1 MCEAGGDAGRSRRL
15 GHLLEQVSVIMFSD
29 ERKDGSPRFGKLHFP
44 VGLWINSP
52 KKHFAKLGRRWPS
65 VGSVKSTSSDTASRG
80 SEPVEM
86 RPATKN
92 KTSRHKRL
100 STLFQRGWSGGPTG
114 GSGGRWSSE
123 KKLADLI
130 DPLPEDRVEPPSQGE
145 VPGVLKIYGGDISTG
160 TNYKSVLA
168 TVRSTARQLVR
179 EALER
184 YGVAQPNAEDAYV
197 LCDVVGSATGSS
209 WQAQYLRAVGDSE
222 RPLVLQD
229 VWKPKTGCTRRFEIR
244 RRCDVE
250 KMTEGED
257 DDGTGI
263 NSQARRQQ
271 SRRSRAASGGHVAP
285 KERADNLSLRR
296 SISDMNLSTKRRK
309 DRKGVLSMAA
319 GESAEGSAEEPRLK
333 ATEGAEGTV
342 APPASEEEAMDVAN
356 LEQLSQCLIQP
367 PTEHPYFLQLLGYN
381 EKQEFVI
388 HVMTRRRH
396 IFGRPERRPAPDQSS
411 YVDTFLSA
419 PDILPRHCCVVSSLP
434 PTDPSQPR
442 GSAMVRPFRG
452 ASITHNGAPLHRQV
466 ELAPG
471 DLLGMGQHFL
481 FMYKDPR
488 APVAAPAWLP
498 KAWVSPGLV
507 GALACQACGRSLQE
521 RQEAFRAYLKSREP
535 QLRYRP
541 QDQEALLAEIVRLQ
555 ETPSCRLG
563 PAFFFGLCLEHAAR
577 ELEPGHLPRLIA
589 RIAQLVKEAVWVW
602 KGFEDTFMED
612 SSPPKLILFSPYPS
626 SQEKIKEIGDRQ
638 PENQQDKGEAGNLSI
653 EEVAADLRPLMLWM
667 ANSMELLNLVQK
679 RVLDIEKDLDMEGV
693 SHNALLSSDL
703 EMCDEAMAAL
713 DEVIMST
720 FQQSVYYLTK
730 TLYSALPALL
740 DSNPFTTMTDLSH
753 VPELSSMPEGIRGTL
768 AIYQATLELTRD
780 CDLHPDLVSQTFGYL
795 FFFSNAS
802 LLNTLMERGSSQSL
816 FQWAKAVQIRTNL
829 DLVLDWL
836 QGVGLGDIAT
846 EFFRKLSTLANL
858 LCVPKNSLL
867 QASWSRLKNDY
878 PALTPAQLQHVLRY
892 YQLAPGCLSPECW
905 NPSENEKDEIANS
918 DIFESFTEH
927 PPLILPCEGFRLRFS
942 EPVSDDNLHCQLV
955 RLRRF
960 LWELERES
968 LPANQRAVY
977 GLDPSQ

>member
-1 MCEAGGDAGRSRRL
+1 
-15 GHLLEQVSVIMFSD
+15 MFSD
-29 ERKDGSPRFGKLHFP
+29 ERKEGSPRFGKLHFP

-86 RPATKN
+86 RPTTKN
-92 KTSRHKRL
+92 KASRHKRL
-100 STLFQRGWSGGPTG
+100 STLFQRGGAGGPSSGG
-114 GSGGRWSSE
+114 GGRWGSE
-123 KKLADLI
+123 KKLADFI
-130 DPLPEDRVEPPSQGE
+130 DPLPEDRAEPPSQGE
-145 VPGVLKIYGGDISTG
+145 IPGVLKIYGGDLSTG
-160 TNYKSVLA
+160 ANYKSVLA
-168 TVRSTARQLVR
+168 TVRSTARQLVL

-184 YGVAQPNAEDAYV
+184 YGVAQANAEEAYV
-197 LCDVVGSATGSS
+197 LCDVVGSVHATNGS

-250 KMTEGED
+250 RMADGED
-257 DDGTGI
+257 EDGNGI
-263 NSQARRQQ
+263 NCQARRQQ

-296 SISDMNLSTKRRK
+296 SISEMNLSTKRRR

-319 GESAEGSAEEPRLK
+319 GEPAEGGPSEDSRVKASASAEGPP
-333 ATEGAEGTV
+333 
-342 APPASEEEAMDVAN
+342 APPTSEEDAMEGAN
-356 LEQLSQCLIQP
+356 LEQLTQCLIQP

-396 IFGRPERRPAPDQSS
+396 IFGRPERRQAPDPSS
-411 YVDTFLSA
+411 YVDTFLNA
-419 PDILPRHCCVVSSLP
+419 PDILPRHCCVVSSVP
-434 PTDPSQPR
+434 PADPSQPR
-442 GSAMVRPFRG
+442 GPAMVRPFRG
-452 ASITHNGAPLHRQV
+452 ASITHNGAPLHRQM

-488 APVAAPAWLP
+488 APPAPPAWLP

-541 QDQEALLAEIVRLQ
+541 QEQEALLAEIVKLQ
-555 ETPSCRLG
+555 EAPGCKLS
-563 PAFFFGLCLEHAAR
+563 PAFLFGLCLEHAAR

-589 RIAQLVKEAVWVW
+589 RIAQLVKEAVW
-602 KGFEDTFMED
+602 
-612 SSPPKLILFSPYPS
+612 
-626 SQEKIKEIGDRQ
+626 EKIKEIGDRQ
-638 PENQQDKGEAGNLSI
+638 SEYQQDKGESGNLSV
-653 EEVAADLRPLMLWM
+653 EEVASDLHPLMLWM

-679 RVLDIEKDLDMEGV
+679 RVLDIEKDLDLEGA

-703 EMCDEAMAAL
+703 ETCDEAMAAL

-730 TLYSALPALL
+730 QTLYSALPALL
-740 DSNPFTTMTDLSH
+740 DSNPFTTTADLSH

-802 LLNTLMERGSSQSL
+802 LFNTLMERGGSQAL
-816 FQWAKAVQIRTNL
+816 FLWAKAVQIRTNL

-846 EFFRKLSTLANL
+846 EFFRKLSTTTNL
-858 LCVPKNSLL
+858 LCVPKSSLL
-867 QASWSRLKNDY
+867 QATWSRLRNDY
-878 PALTPAQLQHVLRY
+878 PALTPAQLHHVLRN
-892 YQLAPGCLSPECW
+892 YQLGPGRVPPEGW
-905 NPSENEKDEIANS
+905 NPPDNERDEIAHS
-918 DIFESFTEH
+918 DIFESFTDH
-927 PPLILPCEGFRLRFS
+927 PPLILPCDGFHLRLS
-942 EPVSDDNLHCQLV
+942 EPVSDDTLHRQLV

>member
-1 MCEAGGDAGRSRRL
+1 
-15 GHLLEQVSVIMFSD
+15 MFSD

-92 KTSRHKRL
+92 KASRHKRI
-100 STLFQRGWSGGPTG
+100 SALFQRGGTGVPT
-114 GSGGRWSSE
+114 SGGRGRWASE

-145 VPGVLKIYGGDISTG
+145 VPGILKIYGGDISTG
-160 TNYKSVLA
+160 ANYKSVLA
-168 TVRSTARQLVR
+168 TARSTARQLVQ

-184 YGVAQPNAEDAYV
+184 YGVAQANAEDAYV
-197 LCDVVGSATGSS
+197 LCDVVGNVNGTDGS

-250 KMTEGED
+250 RMAEGED
-257 DDGTGI
+257 GDGSGI
-263 NSQARRQQ
+263 SQARRQQ

-296 SISDMNLSTKRRK
+296 SISEMNLSTKRRR
-309 DRKGVLSMAA
+309 DRKGVLSMAV
-319 GESAEGSAEEPRLK
+319 GEPQEAAEESRLK
-333 ATEGAEGTV
+333 AAEGAEGTST
-342 APPASEEEAMDVAN
+342 PPASEAEAMDVAN

-396 IFGRPERRPAPDQSS
+396 IFGRPERCPAPDQSN

-419 PDILPRHCCVVSSLP
+419 PDILPRHCCVVSSVP
-434 PTDPSQPR
+434 PADPSQPR

-452 ASITHNGAPLHRQV
+452 ALITHNGAPLHRQV

-488 APVAAPAWLP
+488 AAAAPPAWLP

-541 QDQEALLAEIVRLQ
+541 QEQEALLAEIVRLQ
-555 ETPSCRLG
+555 EAPNCRLG
-563 PAFFFGLCLEHAAR
+563 PAFLFGLCLEHAAR

-589 RIAQLVKEAVWVW
+589 RIAQLVKEAVW
-602 KGFEDTFMED
+602 
-612 SSPPKLILFSPYPS
+612 
-626 SQEKIKEIGDRQ
+626 EKIKEIGDRQ
-638 PENQQDKGEAGNLSI
+638 PENQQDKGELGNLSI

-667 ANSMELLNLVQK
+667 ANAMELLSLVQK
-679 RVLDIEKDLDMEGV
+679 RVLDIEKDLDLEGA

-703 EMCDEAMAAL
+703 ETCDEAMAVL

-740 DSNPFTTMTDLSH
+740 DSNPFTATADLSH
-753 VPELSSMPEGIRGTL
+753 VPELSSMPEGIQGTL

-802 LLNTLMERGSSQSL
+802 LFNTLMERGSSHQSL

-846 EFFRKLSTLANL
+846 EFFRKLSTTANL
-858 LCVPKNSLL
+858 LCVPKTSLL
-867 QASWSRLKNDY
+867 QTSWSRLRNDY
-878 PALTPAQLQHVLRY
+878 PALTPAQLQHVLTN
-892 YQLAPGCLSPECW
+892 YQLGPGRVSPECW
-905 NPSENEKDEIANS
+905 SPPEKERDEIAHS
-918 DIFESFTEH
+918 DIFESFTDH
-927 PPLILPCEGFRLRFS
+927 PPLILPCDGFRLRLS
-942 EPVSDDNLHCQLV
+942 EPVSDDTLHRQLT

>member
-1 MCEAGGDAGRSRRL
+1 TKKRKVPFTAPFDPRFPFTNQTRNCYQNYVDYYRCLNIMKTKGKDMQKCEWY
-15 GHLLEQVSVIMFSD
+15 HQVFKSLCPSSWVMFVIMFSD

-86 RPATKN
+86 RPAKN
-92 KTSRHKRL
+92 KAARHKRL
-100 STLFQRGWSGGPTG
+100 STLFQRSGVGGPTSG
-114 GSGGRWSSE
+114 AGGRWASE

-130 DPLPEDRVEPPSQGE
+130 DPLPEERVKPPSQGE
-145 VPGVLKIYGGDISTG
+145 VPGVLKIYGGDISMG
-160 TNYKSVLA
+160 ANYKSVLA
-168 TVRSTARQLVR
+168 TVRSTARQLVQ

-184 YGVAQPNAEDAYV
+184 YGVTQSNAEEAYV
-197 LCDVVGSATGSS
+197 LCDVVGRVHGMDSS
-209 WQAQYLRAVGDSE
+209 WQAQYLRAVGDGE

-229 VWKPKTGCTRRFEIR
+229 VWKPKTGFTRRFEIR

-250 KMTEGED
+250 RMVEGED
-257 DDGTGI
+257 EDG
-263 NSQARRQQ
+263 
-271 SRRSRAASGGHVAP
+271 GGP

-296 SISDMNLSTKRRK
+296 SISEMNLSTKRRK
-309 DRKGVLSMAA
+309 DRKGVLSMAV
-319 GESAEGSAEEPRLK
+319 GEPVEGGPVEESRFKAAEEAEGNP
-333 ATEGAEGTV
+333 
-342 APPASEEEAMDVAN
+342 APSASEEEATD
-356 LEQLSQCLIQP
+356 
-367 PTEHPYFLQLLGYN
+367 
-381 EKQEFVI
+381 
-388 HVMTRRRH
+388 
-396 IFGRPERRPAPDQSS
+396 RRPAPDQSS
-411 YVDTFLSA
+411 FVDTFLNA
-419 PDILPRHCCVVSSLP
+419 PDILPRHCCVVSSVP
-434 PTDPSQPR
+434 PADPSQPR
-442 GSAMVRPFRG
+442 SSAMVRPFRG

-471 DLLGMGQHFL
+471 DLLGMGQYFL

-488 APVAAPAWLP
+488 AATAPPAWLP

-541 QDQEALLAEIVRLQ
+541 QEQEALLAEIVRLQ
-555 ETPSCRLG
+555 ETSTCRLG
-563 PAFFFGLCLEHAAR
+563 PAFLFGLCLEHAAR

-589 RIAQLVKEAVWVW
+589 RIAQL
-602 KGFEDTFMED
+602 
-612 SSPPKLILFSPYPS
+612 
-626 SQEKIKEIGDRQ
+626 
-638 PENQQDKGEAGNLSI
+638 QDKGEVGNLSI

-679 RVLDIEKDLDMEGV
+679 RVLDIEKDLDLEGV

-703 EMCDEAMAAL
+703 ETCDEAMAVL

-730 TLYSALPALL
+730 TLYSALPVLL
-740 DSNPFTTMTDLSH
+740 DSNPFTATTDLSH
-753 VPELSSMPEGIRGTL
+753 VPELSSMPEGIQGTL
-768 AIYQATLELTRD
+768 SIYQATLELTRD

-802 LLNTLMERGSSQSL
+802 LFNTIMERGGSQSL

-836 QGVGLGDIAT
+836 QGIGLGDIAT
-846 EFFRKLSTLANL
+846 EFFRKLSNTANL
-858 LCVPKNSLL
+858 LCVPKSSLL
-867 QASWSRLKNDY
+867 QASWSRLRNDY
-878 PALTPAQLQHVLRY
+878 PALTPAQLQHVLRN
-892 YQLAPGCLSPECW
+892 YQLGPGRASPECW
-905 NPSENEKDEIANS
+905 NPPDKEQVEMAHK
-918 DIFESFTEH
+918 
-927 PPLILPCEGFRLRFS
+927 
-942 EPVSDDNLHCQLV
+942 PVLDDTLHRQLV

>member
-1 MCEAGGDAGRSRRL
+1 
-15 GHLLEQVSVIMFSD
+15 MFSD

-86 RPATKN
+86 RPAKN
-92 KTSRHKRL
+92 KAARHKRL
-100 STLFQRGWSGGPTG
+100 STLFQRSGVGGPTSG
-114 GSGGRWSSE
+114 AGGRWASE

-130 DPLPEDRVEPPSQGE
+130 DPLPEERVKPPSQGE
-145 VPGVLKIYGGDISTG
+145 VPGVLKIYGGDISMG
-160 TNYKSVLA
+160 ANYKSVLA
-168 TVRSTARQLVR
+168 TVRSTARQLVQ

-184 YGVAQPNAEDAYV
+184 YGVTQSNAEEAYV
-197 LCDVVGSATGSS
+197 LCDVVGRVHGMDSS
-209 WQAQYLRAVGDSE
+209 WQAQYLRAVGDGE

-229 VWKPKTGCTRRFEIR
+229 VWKPKTGFTRRFEIR

-250 KMTEGED
+250 RMVEGED
-257 DDGTGI
+257 EDGGGI
-263 NSQARRQQ
+263 NSQSRRQQ
-271 SRRSRAASGGHVAP
+271 SRRSRAASGGHVGP

-296 SISDMNLSTKRRK
+296 SISEMNLSTKRRK
-309 DRKGVLSMAA
+309 DRKGVLSMAV
-319 GESAEGSAEEPRLK
+319 GEPE
-333 ATEGAEGTV
+333 AT
-342 APPASEEEAMDVAN
+342 DVAS
-356 LEQLSQCLIQP
+356 LEQLTQYLIQP

-411 YVDTFLSA
+411 FVDTFLNA
-419 PDILPRHCCVVSSLP
+419 PDILPRHCCVVSSVP
-434 PTDPSQPR
+434 PADPSQPR
-442 GSAMVRPFRG
+442 SSAMVRPFRG

-471 DLLGMGQHFL
+471 DLLGMGQYFL

-488 APVAAPAWLP
+488 AATAPPAWLP

-541 QDQEALLAEIVRLQ
+541 QEQEALLAEIVRLQ
-555 ETPSCRLG
+555 ETSTCRLG
-563 PAFFFGLCLEHAAR
+563 PAFLFGLCLEHAAR

-589 RIAQLVKEAVWVW
+589 RIAQLVKEAVW
-602 KGFEDTFMED
+602 G
-612 SSPPKLILFSPYPS
+612 
-626 SQEKIKEIGDRQ
+626 KIKEIRDRQ
-638 PENQQDKGEAGNLSI
+638 PENQQDKGEVGNLSI

-679 RVLDIEKDLDMEGV
+679 RVLDIEKDLDLEGD
-693 SHNALLSSDL
+693 DL
-703 EMCDEAMAAL
+703 ETCDEAMAVL

-730 TLYSALPALL
+730 TLYSALPVLL
-740 DSNPFTTMTDLSH
+740 DSNPFTATTDLSH
-753 VPELSSMPEGIRGTL
+753 VPELSSMPEGIQGTL
-768 AIYQATLELTRD
+768 SIYQATLELTRD

-802 LLNTLMERGSSQSL
+802 LFNTIMERGGSGTSL

-836 QGVGLGDIAT
+836 QGIGLGDIAT
-846 EFFRKLSTLANL
+846 EFFRKLSNTANL
-858 LCVPKNSLL
+858 LCVPKSSLL
-867 QASWSRLKNDY
+867 QASWSRLRNDY
-878 PALTPAQLQHVLRY
+878 PALTPAQLQHVLRN
-892 YQLAPGCLSPECW
+892 YQLGPGRASPECW
-905 NPSENEKDEIANS
+905 NPPDKEQCDNFKL
-918 DIFESFTEH
+918 FSFTDH
-927 PPLILPCEGFRLRFS
+927 PPLILPCDGFRLRLS
-942 EPVSDDNLHCQLV
+942 EPVLDDTLHRQLV